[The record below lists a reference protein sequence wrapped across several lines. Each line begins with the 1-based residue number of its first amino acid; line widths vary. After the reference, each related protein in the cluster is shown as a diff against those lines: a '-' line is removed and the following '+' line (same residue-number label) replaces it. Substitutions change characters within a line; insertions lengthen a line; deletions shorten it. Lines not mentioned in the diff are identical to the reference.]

1 MAGESLQEWETV
13 LELQAPGSTKIQ
25 LREQSQLCEGIPPS
39 ITPST
44 GLGASADET
53 VAMPTKAVRHG
64 GK

>member
-1 MAGESLQEWETV
+1 MAGESLQKWETV
-13 LELQAPGSTKIQ
+13 LELQAPRASELQ

-53 VAMPTKAVRHG
+53 VAMPTKAVRFG